1 MLKRVTAVIL
11 FACCFMFVSCNNP
24 EADIKPVENNKSETI
39 EEAKDAYIYARNFAI
54 WTSVLDSSKDFN
66 EVIGKEI
73 QQPEELKIY
82 REENLDENPE
92 EERYYFM
99 GTGAG
104 STIRYSKN
112 KKKWGAMMGL
122 AYKEDIDELLL
133 KDEVEFIG
141 KVNIIYPKAY
151 FPEPNLTDYKKS
163 CLEVI
168 QNFIK
173 EYLEEYVKE
182 GEYRITVMDFSEADD
197 YTEVMIQNDK
207 GENSVLPIT
216 IVEDTE
222 SEVHV
227 EVRANGIRPD
237 FKEDFDLGGIKYSEL
252 LSKLSVESY
261 NVSV

>member
-1 MLKRVTAVIL
+1 MRERVTAVIL
-11 FACCFMFVSCNNP
+11 FACCFMFVSCNNQ
-24 EADIKPVENNKSETI
+24 EADIKTVENNKSEII
-39 EEAKDAYIYARNFAI
+39 EEAKDAYIFARNFAI
-54 WTSVLDSSKDFN
+54 WTSVLDGSKGFN

-82 REENLDENPE
+82 RQENLDENPE

-104 STIRYSKN
+104 STLRYSKN
-112 KKKWGAMMGL
+112 RKKWSTMMGL
-122 AYKEDIDELLL
+122 AYKEDIDELLSN
-133 KDEVEFIG
+133 DGVEFIG
-141 KVNIIYPKAY
+141 TVNIIYPKAY
-151 FPEPNLTDYKKS
+151 LPEPNLTDHKKS

-173 EYLEEYVKE
+173 EYLEKYVKE

-207 GENSVLPIT
+207 GENSVLPVT
-216 IVEDTE
+216 IVEDKE
-222 SEVHV
+222 SEAHI
-227 EVRANGIRPD
+227 EVRSNGIRPD
-237 FKEDFDLGGIKYSEL
+237 FKEEFDLGGIKYSEL
-252 LSKLSVESY
+252 FSKLSVESY